1 MQLLREFDRFRNLF
15 GRPTIAKQLVK
26 ERETL
31 LAQLSGMVD
40 AMEAKLE
47 TRMNEMGTS
56 SAPYAPGLSPT
67 LDKVVWG
74 HSLRAKVAGVLQG
87 AKRLLGNLHN
97 FSEFNSACKETLDR
111 LQAWLR
117 ELFQAWKSEMR
128 DALEEQELGLEM
140 TGQLMEFDVAG
151 NMIVNYSDRLVV
163 LLREVRQFT
172 ELGYTVPPEIANAAS
187 EAEKY
192 YRHGV
197 MLKKIANFYN
207 TLGSQLIPTQKPLLL
222 GPLEAF
228 EAAVQ
233 ERSGGRG
240 GKVTWK
246 NPEEC
251 QAYVDRLQDAAE
263 KLSSENRRLHRIHA
277 QIGRDVTELMNIDLL
292 RNRDK
297 WRSHWNS
304 LQQFVSEM
312 TRPYEQ
318 PRLYNWLLF
327 WDHQLYKAL
336 EVSTSVQWLLV
347 ASNIRVAGPQI
358 NYKMGLESLNENLNE
373 IKCELI
379 FSNRQLQ
386 FRPPIEE
393 LRLGYYKEMKHF
405 IATPANFPGFQS
417 QAVFQRMAEKNAPSL
432 VQVYRKAEIL
442 FARLTKLQEKL
453 EDWVRLC
460 RRVLRFPFLVQ
471 PASCCIGGAGQ
482 S

>member
-1 MQLLREFDRFRNLF
+1 
-15 GRPTIAKQLVK
+15 
-26 ERETL
+26 
-31 LAQLSGMVD
+31 
-40 AMEAKLE
+40 
-47 TRMNEMGTS
+47 
-56 SAPYAPGLSPT
+56 
-67 LDKVVWG
+67 
-74 HSLRAKVAGVLQG
+74 
-87 AKRLLGNLHN
+87 
-97 FSEFNSACKETLDR
+97 
-111 LQAWLR
+111 
-117 ELFQAWKSEMR
+117 
-128 DALEEQELGLEM
+128 
-140 TGQLMEFDVAG
+140 
-151 NMIVNYSDRLVV
+151 
-163 LLREVRQFT
+163 
-172 ELGYTVPPEIANAAS
+172 
-187 EAEKY
+187 
-192 YRHGV
+192 
-197 MLKKIANFYN
+197 
-207 TLGSQLIPTQKPLLL
+207 
-222 GPLEAF
+222 
-228 EAAVQ
+228 

-263 KLSSENRRLHRIHA
+263 KLSSENRRFRHIHA

-347 ASNIRVAGPQI
+347 ASNSRVAGPQI

-417 QAVFQRMAEKNAPSL
+417 QAVFQRMAEKNVAL
-432 VQVYRKAEIL
+432 GKVDLEKFVATHVTTVADYEVNFKMLKAKRKES
-442 FARLTKLQEKL
+442 EKL
-453 EDWVRLC
+453 PDFYKIDCVTVSATPFRAAVEDHMQRLSDTL
-460 RRVLRFPFLVQ
+460 VFSLR
-471 PASCCIGGAGQ
+471 ST
-482 S
+482 